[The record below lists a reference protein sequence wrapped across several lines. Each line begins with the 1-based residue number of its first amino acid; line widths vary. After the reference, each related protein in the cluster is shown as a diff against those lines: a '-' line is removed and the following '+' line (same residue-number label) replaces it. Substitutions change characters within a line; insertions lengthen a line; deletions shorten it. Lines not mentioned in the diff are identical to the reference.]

1 MNWREVNPT
10 HADYN
15 GSRTSKR
22 HRRSKLEYKFQD
34 QENSEDI
41 FSFGSTLEDFI
52 YVVFVLV
59 RNIVMR
65 IDEKRLNLL
74 KCTSMI
80 HLNSYPNSNK
90 NPDSGTA
97 VEYQKKSLASLDISV
112 LDKPHFKLENML
124 RRFIHE
130 SNLDDPGRVFILF
143 NGPHATRDV
152 TTSDLTLPLSLP
164 HAHTQASKTSNWH
177 QRFKKSRKLKTYK
190 DKTLRGSGCES
201 FWEEGDDFGV
211 DVLLFYTCLT
221 DILGFLKKLELWF
234 EQDIDDEEEEEDEEG
249 EGDSEV

>member
-59 RNIVMR
+59 RNI
-65 IDEKRLNLL
+65 N
-74 KCTSMI
+74 
-80 HLNSYPNSNK
+80 
-90 NPDSGTA
+90 
-97 VEYQKKSLASLDISV
+97 
-112 LDKPHFKLENML
+112 
-124 RRFIHE
+124 
-130 SNLDDPGRVFILF
+130 
-143 NGPHATRDV
+143 
-152 TTSDLTLPLSLP
+152 
-164 HAHTQASKTSNWH
+164 
-177 QRFKKSRKLKTYK
+177 
-190 DKTLRGSGCES
+190 LRGSGGES

-211 DVLLFYTCLT
+211 DVLLFHTCLT

-234 EQDIDDEEEEEDEEG
+234 EQDIDDEEEKDEEG